1 MRSCLKRLLVFVLI
15 VVLAAVLLFG
25 LLSHRGNDSGRKL
38 PSLLGN
44 ETQQGESA
52 DDWYHFLLIGTD
64 TRPNEDAAGRS
75 DTMIIASVNQA
86 RGKVKLASLA
96 RDTWVSI
103 PGKGE
108 NKLNAAHSWGGPD
121 LLLETINQNFD
132 MHLTDYVSVD
142 FYGLIDIVDAMGG
155 VEVEITKAEASA
167 INSSVASEHPRV
179 KVTRVKAGN
188 AQLCGVQAL
197 SYARIRK
204 LDNDFGR
211 TSRQRKLI
219 GALLEKAR
227 RLNLL
232 QLMSVFE
239 KGMNALTYRTE
250 KDPIQLVQMF
260 TGLKGGIDSMEEL
273 SLPSEGHYRYVDK
286 NGVSAVGIDPRQVA
300 QEWHDF
306 VYGQ

>member
-15 VVLAAVLLFG
+15 VVLAAVLLSG

-44 ETQQGESA
+44 ETQQAEKP

-204 LDNDFGR
+204 L
-211 TSRQRKLI
+211 I

>member
-25 LLSHRGNDSGRKL
+25 LLSHRSNDSGRKL

-44 ETQQGESA
+44 ETQQAENT

-121 LLLETINQNFD
+121 LLLQTINQNFD